1 MAERLKAPD
10 LKSGV
15 HKVYRGFKSHFV
27 HTINKSI
34 FHMFLTI
41 IILPLLGFISGSLL
55 GRIMGKGI
63 SVITTLT
70 TLSACILSSFALYNV
85 VKNGEVNILV
95 VASWMYSDVLKIDWS
110 FCFDSLT
117 CVMLVIVTFIST
129 LVHLYSTEYMENDP
143 HLPRFMSYLSLFTF
157 FMLILVT
164 ANQFLQMFVGWEG
177 VGVSSYLLINFW
189 FTRIQANKSAIKAML
204 VNRIGDFFLLL
215 AIFTIFITFDSLNY
229 DVIFSL
235 VPYFTSYVISFFGYE
250 IGLIDIIC
258 IFIFLG
264 AMGKSAQIGLHTWLP
279 DAMEGPTPV
288 SALIHAATMVTAGV
302 FLVIRCSYLFE
313 YSPIALSLVTVVGSM
328 TAFFAAT
335 TGLFQ
340 NDMKRVIAYSTCSQL
355 GYMVFACGLSS
366 YEVGLFHLSNHAFFK
381 ALLFLGAGAV
391 IHALSDEQDMRKMG
405 GLQNLLPFSYAISLI
420 GSLALVGFPFLA
432 GFYSKDVILEISA
445 SSYTNVGQFAYILGI
460 LAAFCTAF
468 YSTRLLY
475 LVFLSKPNGNKNI
488 ILNAHEGSIRMSLPL
503 FILAIMSIFVGFT
516 TKDMFIGFGTDF
528 WGSSI
533 FVKPTNYMLAD
544 VEFLNIQYKILPL
557 IVTLIGIVFA
567 YSLYSAG
574 IFNYFQIKKD
584 SNLYYNFANFFN
596 KKWYFDRVYNQF
608 IVEKVLYS
616 GYSYFYKTIDRGL
629 LEKLGPVGIYD
640 VIYAIVDRIRVY
652 QDGFILSYLTY
663 FAIAIVASFVSYL
676 FGSFFIFYLIILYS
690 LLNKDI
696 EFLNKNS

>member
-1 MAERLKAPD
+1 ML
-10 LKSGV
+10 
-15 HKVYRGFKSHFV
+15 
-27 HTINKSI
+27 
-34 FHMFLTI
+34 LTI
-41 IILPLLGFISGSLL
+41 IILPLLGFFSGSLL
-55 GRIMGKGI
+55 GKKLGKGAG
-63 SVITTLT
+63 VITTLT
-70 TLSACILSSFALYNV
+70 TISSAILSINLLVETVSSGNV
-85 VKNGEVNILV
+85 KILIID
-95 VASWMYSDVLKIDWS
+95 SWIYSDSLKIDWS

-117 CVMLVIVTFIST
+117 CVMLVIVTFISS

-157 FMLILVT
+157 FMLILIT
-164 ANQFLQMFVGWEG
+164 ANNFLQMFVGWEG

-215 AIFTIFITFDSLNY
+215 AIFTLFLTFNTLNY
-229 DVIFSL
+229 DVIFTT
-235 VPYFTSYVISFFGYE
+235 VPLFITYNINILDYKIA
-250 IGLIDIIC
+250 LIDIIC

-313 YSPIALSLVTVVGSM
+313 YSPLALSFVTVIGSM

-366 YEVGLFHLSNHAFFK
+366 YEVSLFHLSNHAFFK

-405 GLQNLLPFSYAISLI
+405 GLKNLLPFSYAISLI

-432 GFYSKDVILEISA
+432 GFYSKDIILEISA
-445 SSYTNVGQFAYILGI
+445 STFNHYGQFAYILGI
-460 LAAFCTAF
+460 CAAFCTAF

-475 LVFLSKPNGNKNI
+475 LVFLSAPNGNKNI
-488 ILNAHEGSIRMSLPL
+488 ILNAHEGSLRMSLPL
-503 FILAIMSIFVGFT
+503 FILSILSIFIGYL
-516 TKDMFIGFGTDF
+516 TKDMFIGFGTNF

-533 FVKPTNYMLAD
+533 FIKPLNYLMTD
-544 VEFLNIQYKILPL
+544 IEFLDIKFKLLPL
-557 IVTLIGIVFA
+557 IVTILGILFA
-567 YSLYSAG
+567 YSLYRFQ
-574 IFNYFQIKKD
+574 IHNYFLLKRD
-584 SNLYYNFANFFN
+584 SNKLYNIINFLN
-596 KKWYFDRVYNQF
+596 KKWYFDRIYNQF
-608 IVEKVLYS
+608 IVEKVLKL
-616 GYSYFYKTIDRGL
+616 GYTYFYQTIDRGL
-629 LEKLGPVGIYD
+629 IEKLGPIGIYNS
-640 VIYAIVDRIRVY
+640 IYAIFNRVKDY
-652 QDGFILSYLTY
+652 QNGFILNYLSYFSIVMLITFSSIY
-663 FAIAIVASFVSYL
+663 FANYQIFSLLLIY
-676 FGSFFIFYLIILYS
+676 FIFKNEIHS
-690 LLNKDI
+690 LFQED
-696 EFLNKNS
+696 